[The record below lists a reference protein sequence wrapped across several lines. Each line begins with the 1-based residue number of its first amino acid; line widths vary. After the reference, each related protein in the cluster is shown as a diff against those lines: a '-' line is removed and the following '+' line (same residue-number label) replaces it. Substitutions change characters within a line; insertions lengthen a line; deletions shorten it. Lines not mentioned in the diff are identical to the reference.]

1 MPFKPFSS
9 QKAHT
14 ERPPMPPIPTPPP
27 PPPKTPP
34 PAAAAAAYLCLPN
47 DFDRCYQQVRI
58 PGDAEEPNEV
68 RGEPTS
74 VLTTR
79 NHQRSSGLSDSPTHL
94 HTIQRQW
101 SHSWVC
107 LPSNSLTAHSLFSFR
122 FLLKYH
128 LYRDVF
134 PDLHK
139 I

>member
-47 DFDRCYQQVRI
+47 DFDRCYQQVRM

-94 HTIQRQW
+94 HTIQRHVESFMGVSSFEQ
-101 SHSWVC
+101 SHRPFSLFIQVSAQISSLWRC
-107 LPSNSLTAHSLFSFR
+107 LP
-122 FLLKYH
+122 
-128 LYRDVF
+128 
-134 PDLHK
+134 
-139 I
+139 